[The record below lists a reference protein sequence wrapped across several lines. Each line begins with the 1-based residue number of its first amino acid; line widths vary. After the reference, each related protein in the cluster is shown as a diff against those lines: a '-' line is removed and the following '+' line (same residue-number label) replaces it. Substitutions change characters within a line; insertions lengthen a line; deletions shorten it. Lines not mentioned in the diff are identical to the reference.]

1 MNCIMLTEMT
11 KTQPLMSLRHP
22 EEKEEEDAEEAEAAP
37 ARSGGRPYI
46 INTQ

>member
-22 EEKEEEDAEEAEAAP
+22 EEKEEEEEAEEAALEVV
-37 ARSGGRPYI
+37 GVH
-46 INTQ
+46 T